1 MISKAKSKFIKS
13 LKIKKYRKQEQCFVV
28 EGRKSVREL
37 LASDYDVVM
46 VLGTPAFLSGIHAR
60 TETEVVEASEPDLV
74 SLGTFE
80 SNDGAL
86 AVARMRAEGLLFP
99 AEGEWMLALDDIR
112 DPGNLGTI
120 IRIADWYGIGKIVA
134 SLETADQY
142 NPKVISA
149 SMGSFLR
156 VNLCYAELSTYL
168 EAVGVPVAGA
178 FLDGES
184 LHGLSFGDSGILVI
198 GNESRGISDAV
209 AGRVTMRVTI
219 PGYGGAESLNA
230 AAATAVILDNLRRS
244 QRNV

>member
-28 EGRKSVREL
+28 EGRKSVAEL

-46 VLGTPAFLSGIHAR
+46 VLGTPAFLSGLRPEPTVELIEA
-60 TETEVVEASEPDLV
+60 TESELV

-86 AVARMRAEGLLFP
+86 AVARMKSDRLLLP
-99 AEGEWMLALDDIR
+99 EEGEWMVALDDIR

-120 IRIADWYGIGKIVA
+120 IRIADWYGVRKIVA
-134 SLETADQY
+134 SPHTADRY

-156 VNLCYAELSTYL
+156 VDLCYEDLPGYL
-168 EAVGVPVAGA
+168 ERINIPVVGA
-178 FLDGES
+178 FLDGNS
-184 LHGLSFGDSGILVI
+184 VHQASFERAGILVI
-198 GNESRGISDAV
+198 GNESHGISEAV
-209 AGRVTMRVTI
+209 AGHIAARVTI
-219 PGYGGAESLNA
+219 PKYGGAESLNA
-230 AAATAVILDNLRRS
+230 AAATAVILDNIRRL
-244 QRNV
+244 QKKD

>member
-28 EGRKSVREL
+28 EGRKSVAEL

-46 VLGTPAFLSGIHAR
+46 VLGTPEFLSERRFSA
-60 TETEVVEASEPDLV
+60 TTEVIEATEQDLV

-86 AVARMRAEGLLFP
+86 AVARMKPEGVLLP
-99 AEGEWMLALDDIR
+99 GEGEWILALDDIR

-120 IRIADWYGIGKIVA
+120 MRIADWYGLKKIVA
-134 SLETADQY
+134 SPQTADRY

-156 VNLCYAELSTYL
+156 VDIWYTDLPGYL
-168 EAVGVPVAGA
+168 DQVNVPVVGA
-178 FLDGES
+178 FLDGNTVHET
-184 LHGLSFGDSGILVI
+184 SFEKTGILLI
-198 GNESRGISDAV
+198 GNEAHGISEGV
-209 AGRVTMRVTI
+209 AEHVDIRITI

-230 AAATAVILDNLRRS
+230 AAATAVILDNLRRI
-244 QRNV
+244 QERR